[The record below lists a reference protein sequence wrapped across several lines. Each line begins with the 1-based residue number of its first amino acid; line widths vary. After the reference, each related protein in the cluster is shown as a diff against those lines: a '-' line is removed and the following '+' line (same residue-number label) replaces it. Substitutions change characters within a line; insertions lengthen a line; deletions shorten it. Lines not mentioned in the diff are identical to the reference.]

1 MTSADRRS
9 ETMDESEASQVVQ
22 ALNDSAWADAI
33 RDNPSQPSARD
44 GK

>member
-1 MTSADRRS
+1 
-9 ETMDESEASQVVQ
+9 MDESETNQVVQ

-33 RDNPSQPSARD
+33 RGGDNPSHPSAKD